1 MFGGNSNWRGPV
13 WMPINSLLHGALQRL
28 YTYYGD
34 AFKVECPTGS
44 GRMMTLL
51 EVAHELA
58 ERLGRIFLPDESG
71 ARPVHAAAGIYRD
84 DPHWRDLILFY
95 EYFHGDTGAGIGA
108 SHQTGWT
115 GCIASI
121 LQANSMLTADLLLAP
136 GAAAAVA
143 KAFTKRADLMK
154 SYYTKMKLPEPM
166 VPALQA
172 LFLLKGQTAL
182 VTGANSGIGRAIAL
196 SLGRAG
202 ANVVVNY
209 VVKPEEA
216 EAVVGEIQ
224 GGGGHAKAIRADV
237 GDESQVGAMFAEA
250 VKAFGTVDILVSNAG
265 MERNAPFHE
274 MTTAQWDAVMNVN
287 LRGAF
292 LCAREAVRE
301 FLRRGVRPEVSVAAG
316 KIIFISSVHELI
328 PWAGHVNYAA
338 SKGGLM
344 LLMKSLAQEV
354 AEKRIRVN
362 SIAPGAIRTPINT
375 AAWATPEAYSDL
387 MKLVPYKR
395 IGEVEEIG
403 RAAVWL
409 ASDFTDYLVGTTL
422 YVDGGMT
429 LYPGF
434 ETGG

>member
-1 MFGGNSNWRGPV
+1 MN
-13 WMPINSLLHGALQRL
+13 
-28 YTYYGD
+28 
-34 AFKVECPTGS
+34 
-44 GRMMTLL
+44 
-51 EVAHELA
+51 
-58 ERLGRIFLPDESG
+58 
-71 ARPVHAAAGIYRD
+71 
-84 DPHWRDLILFY
+84 
-95 EYFHGDTGAGIGA
+95 
-108 SHQTGWT
+108 
-115 GCIASI
+115 
-121 LQANSMLTADLLLAP
+121 
-136 GAAAAVA
+136 
-143 KAFTKRADLMK
+143 
-154 SYYTKMKLPEPM
+154 LPEP
-166 VPALQA
+166 VIPAVQA
-172 LFLLKGQTAL
+172 LRLLQGQTAL
-182 VTGANSGIGRAIAL
+182 VTGANSGIGRAIAIAL
-196 SLGRAG
+196 ARAG

-209 VVKPEEA
+209 VTRPEDA
-216 EAVVGEIQ
+216 EAVVEEIRSK
-224 GGGGHAKAIRADV
+224 GRRAMIAHADV
-237 GDESQVGAMFAEA
+237 ADEGQVQAMFARA
-250 VKAFGTVDILVSNAG
+250 VREFGTIDILASNAG

-274 MTTAQWDAVMNVN
+274 MSAAQWDAVMNVN

-301 FLRRGVRPEVSVAAG
+301 FLRRGVRPDISVAAG
-316 KIIFISSVHELI
+316 KIIFTSSVHEVI

-362 SIAPGAIRTPINT
+362 SIAPGAIRTPINA
-375 AAWATPEAYSDL
+375 AAWSTPEAYDAL

-422 YVDGGMT
+422 FIDGGMT